1 MPDID
6 RLNHAVR
13 TCLYR
18 CVGDK
23 APIARLAEFRDFLR
37 EQPEFRDLEVD
48 AVDAAARRM
57 LRALFKSEA

>member
-1 MPDID
+1 M
-6 RLNHAVR
+6 
-13 TCLYR
+13 YR